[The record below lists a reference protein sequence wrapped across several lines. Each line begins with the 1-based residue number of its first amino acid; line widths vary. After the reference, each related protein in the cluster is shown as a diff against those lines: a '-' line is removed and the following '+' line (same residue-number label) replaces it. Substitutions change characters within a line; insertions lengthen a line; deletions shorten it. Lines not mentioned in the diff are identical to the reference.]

1 MAAPIYITNS
11 LSLDPRELEFTF
23 IRSPGPGGQN
33 VNKVSSA
40 VQLRFALRASAA
52 FPHAMK
58 QRAIKL
64 AGSRMTKDG
73 DIILTASSF
82 RTQKQNREDAVARL
96 VSLLQ
101 AAAVPPKQRRKTRPT
116 LASKRRRLEAKSKR
130 GKIKSLRNAK
140 PSLD

>member
-11 LSLDPRELEFTF
+11 FSLDPRELEFTF

-40 VQLRFALRASAA
+40 VQLRFALRASAT

-101 AAAVPPKQRRKTRPT
+101 AAAVPPKPRRKTRPT

-130 GKIKSLRNAK
+130 GKIKSLRNSK